1 MLREPNWDE
10 IYDIAKRAEQ
20 LHGAG
25 RMDRETW
32 MDLLNEAHAAANGNA
47 DVTDFLAKYAKPEWL
62 RSLLE
67 PETPRRK
74 SVA

>member
-1 MLREPNWDE
+1 MLPEPNWDE
-10 IYDIAKRAEQ
+10 LDSIAKRADH
-20 LHGAG
+20 LRDSG

-32 MDLLNEAHAAANGNA
+32 MALLDEAYTAAKGNGDLTE
-47 DVTDFLAKYAKPEWL
+47 FLARYAKPDWL
-62 RSLLE
+62 RALQE